1 MIKMLEKFLDFYAK
15 IKINKWLIYFWVSI
29 PFIVIFFVTLIF
41 IFFWFKSY
49 DWDLYLMDFLNIIDP
64 YILNFWF
71 IYYSV
76 LLWYFIT
83 IKSKKI
89 QKDYILQ
96 LTFVIIFFTL
106 VIIFWSYVIK
116 WQIENKLYIS
126 EVNLVKCLSTNL
138 MDEITIEHLANF
150 RTNESIIWD
159 GLSINEYNSLK
170 KKYYPRKEYIT
181 CDEDNKY
188 CKYYNYENQ
197 IFEQLSIDF
206 QEKCIEQN
214 QEKLWELSWLKNPS
228 WIYDKYLPIILL
240 DWIKNDKMKLDL
252 NKVKKLNKCI
262 DENKWNLNTCIIE
275 INIKNPYQ

>member
-1 MIKMLEKFLDFYAK
+1 MIKMLEKFLDFYTK

-41 IFFWFKSY
+41 IFFWFRSY

-126 EVNLVKCLSTNL
+126 EINLVKCLSNNL
-138 MDEITIEHLANF
+138 MDEISIEHLANF

-159 GLSINEYNSLK
+159 GLSINEYNSIK

-181 CDEDNKY
+181 CDKDDKY

-197 IFEQLSIDF
+197 MFEQLSIDF

-214 QEKLWELSWLKNPS
+214 KEKLWELSWLKNPS

-252 NKVKKLNKCI
+252 NKVKKLNTCI